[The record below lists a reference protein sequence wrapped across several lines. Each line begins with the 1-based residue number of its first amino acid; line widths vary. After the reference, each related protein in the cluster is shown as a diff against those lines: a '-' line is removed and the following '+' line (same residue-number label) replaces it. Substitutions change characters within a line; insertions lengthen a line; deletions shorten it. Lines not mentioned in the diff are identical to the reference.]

1 MTRITNRNLE
11 LVVKLINKATGSNPA
26 PWTKTDGKLHANVG
40 NYHIDGAYGGVAL
53 DQMANEGGG
62 TRDVFSCGHVPKR
75 ELYNRMTAYL
85 EGIRCHVG

>member
-11 LVVKLINKATGSNPA
+11 LVVKLINKATGNNPA
-26 PWTKTDGKLHANVG
+26 PYTTTDGKLRANIG

-62 TRDVFSCGHVPKR
+62 VRDVFSCGHVPKR